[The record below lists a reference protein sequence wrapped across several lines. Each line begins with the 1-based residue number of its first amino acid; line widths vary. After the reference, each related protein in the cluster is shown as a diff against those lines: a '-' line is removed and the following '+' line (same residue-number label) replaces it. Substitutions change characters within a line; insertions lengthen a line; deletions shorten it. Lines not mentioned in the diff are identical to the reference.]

1 MRRAEEAIP
10 MEKRAYTRPSS
21 KRENG
26 RPYRSRRKAYR
37 ICSKRRFA
45 GFLLIIIAAAFL
57 AGFAFA
63 EKPVRAAAPPVY
75 AEVDIRA
82 GDTLWQIAAE
92 YKRDDADIRRFI
104 YDIRQIN
111 DIRADELQPGRMI
124 LIPVS

>member
-1 MRRAEEAIP
+1 

-75 AEVDIRA
+75 AEVEIRA